1 MSFAIPAAARAVR
14 LVLAFLGAIRIDA
27 FGNRVA
33 VNAKR
38 GGGVRNALFV
48 SRVGFLDVKLFK
60 FLERFIEKDLTVEH
74 VFDYGFKAGANL
86 HFNQS
91 LESGV

>member
-1 MSFAIPAAARAVR
+1 MSFAISAAAGAVL

-38 GGGVRNALFV
+38 GGGVRDALLV
-48 SRVGFLDVKLFK
+48 SRVGFLDIKLFK
-60 FLERFIEKDLTVEH
+60 LLECFIEKDVPIEH
-74 VFDYGFKAGANL
+74 VVD
-86 HFNQS
+86 
-91 LESGV
+91 